1 MISLYQLTKRSPL
14 ESFIKDKILDIMF
27 RHNRTHGDAFNLS
40 KKINEV
46 TINVTARRT
55 GKNSVSRWVRSI
67 IAPFKFEHSL
77 EYCVEVK
84 DNNIKLWWWWLTE
97 NDVAI
102 NLFFD
107 HFIPFIPTSHF
118 NVDQPLFKIRVERL
132 KGDCEDRRDLLAW
145 VTLLALK
152 DTRVTKFPKIND
164 NVIELTFSGGESSF
178 LKIPYMADQ
187 EPQNTSRVPRFY
199 LLLANTRNSL
209 YCSTECH
216 RKDNQ

>member
-14 ESFIKDKILDIMF
+14 ESFIKDKVLDKMF
-27 RHNRTHGDAFNLS
+27 CHSRTLGDALYLS
-40 KKINEV
+40 KKMNET
-46 TINVTARRT
+46 TIRVVARRT
-55 GKNSVSRWVRSI
+55 GKSSLSSWVRSI
-67 IAPFKFEHSL
+67 IAPFKFEHVL
-77 EYCVEVK
+77 ERCVEVK

-97 NDVAI
+97 NDAAI

-132 KGDCEDRRDLLAW
+132 KSDCEDRRDLLAW
-145 VTLLALK
+145 ATLLALK

-178 LKIPYMADQ
+178 MKIPYMVNQ

-209 YCSTECH
+209 YCSVECH
-216 RKDNQ
+216 RKDYQ